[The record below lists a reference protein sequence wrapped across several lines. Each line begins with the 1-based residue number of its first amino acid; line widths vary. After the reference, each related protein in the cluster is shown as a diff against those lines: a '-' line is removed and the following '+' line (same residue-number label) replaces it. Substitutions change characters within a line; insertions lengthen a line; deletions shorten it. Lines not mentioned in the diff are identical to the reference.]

1 MSTNE
6 HWMQLALAQAKI
18 AGAAGDVPVGA
29 IVVLGDEVI
38 GSGYNRREVDA
49 DPTAH
54 AEVMALRSAASRLG
68 IWRVEATLYVTQ
80 EPCPMCAGALVNA
93 RIKRLVY
100 GCENPKAGA
109 VKSLF
114 SICSDSRLN
123 HQMEIEGGVLATEC
137 ADELKQFFATLRR
150 GPKFGR

>member
-1 MSTNE
+1 MLSD
-6 HWMQLALAQAKI
+6 L
-18 AGAAGDVPVGA
+18 
-29 IVVLGDEVI
+29 
-38 GSGYNRREVDA
+38 
-49 DPTAH
+49 
-54 AEVMALRSAASRLG
+54 
-68 IWRVEATLYVTQ
+68 
-80 EPCPMCAGALVNA
+80 
-93 RIKRLVY
+93 IKRLVY

-137 ADELKQFFATLRR
+137 AAELKQFFASLRR